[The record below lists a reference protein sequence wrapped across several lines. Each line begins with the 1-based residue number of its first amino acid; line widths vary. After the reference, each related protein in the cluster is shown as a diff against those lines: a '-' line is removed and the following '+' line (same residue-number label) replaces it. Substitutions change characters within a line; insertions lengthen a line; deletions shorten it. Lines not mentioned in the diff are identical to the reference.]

1 VENAVFNALYERTN
15 KQISQYVFRRIS
27 FDVEDVVD
35 DVYTTAWRK
44 REEIP
49 TDPDEALLWL
59 YAVGRKVI
67 ANKVRWKAR
76 LDRFNKLNNPLVAAE
91 ARSGSPRDNWVQ
103 EALIAMP
110 SSQREALI
118 LVEWDGLSIS
128 EASVVLGVPPT
139 TLTKRLHSARAMFAQ
154 SYSVIEEREK

>member
-1 VENAVFNALYERTN
+1 MEDAVFNALFERTN

-44 REEIP
+44 REVIP
-49 TDPDEALLWL
+49 TDPEEALLWL
-59 YAVGRKVI
+59 YAVARKVI

-91 ARSGSPRDNWVQ
+91 AKSGNSRDNWVQ
-103 EALIAMP
+103 EALVSLPII
-110 SSQREALI
+110 QREALL
-118 LVEWDGLSIS
+118 LVEWDGLSITD
-128 EASVVLGVPPT
+128 AATVLGIPRT
-139 TLTKRLHSARAMFAQ
+139 TLTKRLHSARQIFAEN
-154 SYSVIEEREK
+154 YSIIEEREK